1 MTGLAVGGTRLI
13 MDLSYPKP
21 ACGEEEKRP
30 AVLYKVHFLHFAII
44 LSVIVFIVCAVVS
57 LLTKPLPEEKV
68 IIIVFINIVIKYRE
82 LSRYCLIFKNVSC
95 SFFFIPFSHSINDYS
110 YGLVMIVTNNMKWL
124 QVCY

>member
-1 MTGLAVGGTRLI
+1 MAGLAVGGTRLI

-21 ACGEEEKRP
+21 ACGEEEERP

-57 LLTKPLPEEKV
+57 ILTEPLPEEKV

-82 LSRYCLIFKNVSC
+82 LSRYCSICKMSF
-95 SFFFIPFSHSINDYS
+95 SFFFHFILSF
-110 YGLVMIVTNNMKWL
+110 K
-124 QVCY
+124 